1 LLQDLCEDLHT
12 STLHGALQL
21 DNALLDGFLGEIAD
35 PHLRRS
41 LLRTMWT
48 ILDADGWL
56 ADAEAR
62 LMTRASNL
70 WSAETGFSA
79 HVR

>member
-1 LLQDLCEDLHT
+1 
-12 STLHGALQL
+12 
-21 DNALLDGFLGEIAD
+21 
-35 PHLRRS
+35 
-41 LLRTMWT
+41 MWT
-48 ILDADGWL
+48 ISDADGWL